1 MQELDPFQGGI
12 TSVGLGPGLLLTG
25 FEDPGNKIRVHSM
38 WAEVEVGMEGQRSC
52 TEAGTSVRGRSR
64 GKQRV

>member
-1 MQELDPFQGGI
+1 M
-12 TSVGLGPGLLLTG
+12 GLGPGLLLTG
-25 FEDPGNKIRVHSM
+25 FEDPGNKIRVHSV

-64 GKQRV
+64 GKQRI